1 MLNELL
7 ADATAG
13 DPMGH
18 LRWTHKTTR
27 KLALELR
34 RRGFCVGHVTVGRLL
49 REQRYSL
56 RANSKRLAGKQH
68 PDRDRQFRLLA
79 RRRRQFLKSGWP
91 VISVATKKK
100 ELIGNFKNA
109 GRTWRRLRRDV
120 QDHDFPSLA
129 TGRAIPYGIYDEGRN
144 AGYVVVGTTHD
155 TAAFAIASI
164 RSWWLKVGRHSYP
177 AAPRLMIEADGGG
190 SNGSRNWGWKV
201 GLQQLANEFR
211 LTITVGHYPPGASK
225 WNPIEHRMFGLI
237 SENWAGEPL
246 VSYELVLKHIRST
259 RSNTGFHCRACSDR
273 THYATKVK
281 VTREEQTGLRLTR
294 HRILPKWNYTIR
306 PKQANT
312 RSCQNG

>member
-1 MLNELL
+1 MLNDLL

-18 LRWTHKTTR
+18 LRWTHKSPR
-27 KLALELR
+27 KLTAELR
-34 RRGFCVGHVTVGRLL
+34 RHGFRVGHVTVRRLL

-56 RANSKRLAGKQH
+56 RVNSKRLSGKQD

-79 RRRRQFLKSGWP
+79 RRRRRFVKRGWP
-91 VISVATKKK
+91 VISVDTKKK
-100 ELIGNFKNA
+100 EWIGDFKNP
-109 GRTWRRLRRDV
+109 GRTWRRQRRDV

-155 TAAFAIASI
+155 TPAFAIASI
-164 RSWWLKVGRHSYP
+164 RSWWLKVGRRCYP
-177 AAPRLMIEADGGG
+177 AAAQMLIEADGGG
-190 SNGSRNWGWKV
+190 SNGSRCWGWKV
-201 GLQQLANEFR
+201 GLQQLANEFH
-211 LTITVGHYPPGASK
+211 LTITVGHFPPGASK
-225 WNPIEHRMFGLI
+225 WNPIEHRMFSLI

-246 VSYELVLKHIRST
+246 VSYETMLKHLRATHS
-259 RSNTGFHCRACSDR
+259 RTGFHCRACSDK

-281 VTREEQTGLRLTR
+281 VTREEQTAIRLTR

-306 PKQANT
+306 PQTPNT
-312 RSCQNG
+312 RRCQNG